1 MLTFFCFFAGQFSP
15 VTSTKRPHPHPPS
28 SPAHDH
34 TFSSQSTSRLEV
46 PQLFLPGV
54 RSQQNNFRHLHHHR
68 RVPPHSTSSSPST
81 SSQSSPCLTPMSPRS
96 PLDPHSGFNNLH
108 RSVAIVLSTDENSTD
123 EEEEEGEE
131 EAEFYEGSE
140 GFMSDSSNSSFN
152 DGGVVGPARHPGLQ
166 LPTRGIA
173 AQSLP
178 NLLMSERHHG
188 RGGGG
193 GNGEGMYATS
203 EDNLQSWY
211 NRKPSLSGTI
221 STADSKTS
229 TLVGSIM
236 VREREREREK
246 GARGQI
252 FFSFVTEER
261 REREEREER
270 ERGERGGE
278 ESHTTLL
285 SLTLIS
291 TSKHITCST
300 IIALFISLQLKCMP
314 PFTLLSNLCL
324 HLLSHADDIVMICT
338 ITYNKANDS
347 LYSSSR

>member
-1 MLTFFCFFAGQFSP
+1 MKCVNCVLVSYDNKITSSCKRTISNFSIKNTCEHIAYHVFVHEGHFSIHAISTFFCFFFAGQFSP

-34 TFSSQSTSRLEV
+34 AFSSQSTSRLEV

-54 RSQQNNFRHLHHHR
+54 RSQNNFRHLHHHR

-236 VREREREREK
+236 VRERERERE
-246 GARGQI
+246 
-252 FFSFVTEER
+252 R
-261 REREEREER
+261 RELGGKNFSLLSLKRGERER
-270 ERGERGGE
+270 ERGERGGRGV
-278 ESHTTLL
+278 SH
-285 SLTLIS
+285 
-291 TSKHITCST
+291 H
-300 IIALFISLQLKCMP
+300 P
-314 PFTLLSNLCL
+314 PLPHS
-324 HLLSHADDIVMICT
+324 HLYI
-338 ITYNKANDS
+338 KAYH
-347 LYSSSR
+347 L